1 MTEPVTEA
9 LPELVAV
16 TDPVRDADGVTVL
29 VTDGEGEPERVTEG
43 DRVLLGDCDG
53 VAVCEAVRL

>member
-1 MTEPVTEA
+1 MTEPVVDA

-16 TDPVRDADGVTVL
+16 TDPVRDADGVTEL
-29 VTDGEGEPERVTEG
+29 VTDGDGEPERVTEG

-53 VAVCEAVRL
+53 VAVCEDVRL